1 MEDVAPRLLGLRLRT
16 ESPAGPTE
24 VLITEVEAYAGG
36 RDPASHAYR
45 GRTPRNA
52 SMFGPS
58 GVLYVYRSYG
68 VHWCM
73 NIVIG
78 GENDPSA
85 VLLRAGKPLVGA
97 DIMARR
103 RGRPD
108 HVADGPGKLTQ
119 ALGVDGD
126 MNGTSIID
134 GPVRLLDHIVVVP
147 VAWNVPAVD
156 LLPEHVILVDRLG
169 LAEQEIPVRKSLDHV
184 GDAAEEREVHVPPNI
199 AVGIEHHG
207 L

>member
-1 MEDVAPRLLGLRLRT
+1 MKRKLVRLLEGPVEDVAPRLLGLRLRT

-134 GPVRLLDHIVVVP
+134 GPVRLLDHPRQPGQIVATP
-147 VAWNVPAVD
+147 RIGISKAVAWPWRFV
-156 LLPEHVILVDRLG
+156 LV
-169 LAEQEIPVRKSLDHV
+169 ES
-184 GDAAEEREVHVPPNI
+184 
-199 AVGIEHHG
+199 
-207 L
+207 